1 MRSSTTRAGY
11 ATCKAEPRTAPTID
25 ILPART
31 GSAHGARERFALR
44 IPPREITTFV
54 SFLLVVGVILPV
66 LPDQGYTP
74 FDLNPRRTWLV
85 VVAVSGLSYASYVA
99 QMLVQARE
107 SVLLTTLLGGAY
119 SSTAT
124 TLVLARRSREQPDVS
139 TYAGAIVLASGVMYV
154 RLTMLV
160 LLFAPALGFA
170 LGPRLLGLAAGAG
183 AAGGLALYLGSR
195 ADEPERLA
203 ERAELR
209 HPLELGSAVLFAV
222 LFLVLSIL
230 TRWVATHL
238 GAVGVRV
245 LAAVA
250 GATDIAPFVL
260 SLASGASTALPHD
273 VTGPRVPC
281 VRADEGA

>member
-1 MRSSTTRAGY
+1 M
-11 ATCKAEPRTAPTID
+11 
-25 ILPART
+25 
-31 GSAHGARERFALR
+31 
-44 IPPREITTFV
+44 
-54 SFLLVVGVILPV
+54 
-66 LPDQGYTP
+66 
-74 FDLNPRRTWLV
+74 
-85 VVAVSGLSYASYVA
+85 
-99 QMLVQARE
+99 
-107 SVLLTTLLGGAY
+107 
-119 SSTAT
+119 
-124 TLVLARRSREQPDVS
+124 
-139 TYAGAIVLASGVMYV
+139 
-154 RLTMLV
+154 
-160 LLFAPALGFA
+160 
-170 LGPRLLGLAAGAG
+170 GAG
-183 AAGGLALYLGSR
+183 AAGGLAFYLGSR

-203 ERAELR
+203 EGAELR

-230 TRWVATHL
+230 TRWVAAHL

>member
-107 SVLLTTLLGGAY
+107 SVLLTALLGGAY

-154 RLTMLV
+154 RLTTLV
-160 LLFAPALGFA
+160 LLFAPAPGFA
-170 LGPRLLGLAAGAG
+170 LAPRLLGLAVGQAPPAGSLSTSV
-183 AAGGLALYLGSR
+183 AAPTSR
-195 ADEPERLA
+195 SGWQRGPSSVTLSS
-203 ERAELR
+203 
-209 HPLELGSAVLFAV
+209 SARPSF
-222 LFLVLSIL
+222 S
-230 TRWVATHL
+230 
-238 GAVGVRV
+238 
-245 LAAVA
+245 
-250 GATDIAPFVL
+250 
-260 SLASGASTALPHD
+260 
-273 VTGPRVPC
+273 PC
-281 VRADEGA
+281 SSWFSPS

>member
-1 MRSSTTRAGY
+1 M
-11 ATCKAEPRTAPTID
+11 
-25 ILPART
+25 
-31 GSAHGARERFALR
+31 
-44 IPPREITTFV
+44 
-54 SFLLVVGVILPV
+54 
-66 LPDQGYTP
+66 
-74 FDLNPRRTWLV
+74 
-85 VVAVSGLSYASYVA
+85 SGDVEAD
-99 QMLVQARE
+99 R
-107 SVLLTTLLGGAY
+107 
-119 SSTAT
+119 
-124 TLVLARRSREQPDVS
+124 TLVNCCA
-139 TYAGAIVLASGVMYV
+139 A
-154 RLTMLV
+154 
-160 LLFAPALGFA
+160 
-170 LGPRLLGLAAGAG
+170 LLGLAAGAG

-230 TRWVATHL
+230 TRWVAAHL

-245 LAAVA
+245 LAALA